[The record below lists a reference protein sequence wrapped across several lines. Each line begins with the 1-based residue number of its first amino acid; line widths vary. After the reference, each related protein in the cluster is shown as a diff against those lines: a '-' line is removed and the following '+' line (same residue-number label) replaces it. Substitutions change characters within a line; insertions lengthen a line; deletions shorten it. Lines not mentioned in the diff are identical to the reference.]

1 MCRGVAVLASS
12 GQFAAR
18 VFALRFFF
26 TANVVHP
33 LRTAD
38 TERKTLDPVVIE
50 RIVSAVCVVCRC
62 QGLDE
67 VWCMLRQLL

>member
-1 MCRGVAVLASS
+1 MAVLTSS

-18 VFALRFFF
+18 VFALRIFFRY
-26 TANVVHP
+26 NVGHP

-38 TERKTLDPVVIE
+38 TERETLDPVAIE
-50 RIVSAVCVVCRC
+50 RIVSVVRVVCWD

-67 VWCMLRQLL
+67 VWCTLRQLL

>member
-1 MCRGVAVLASS
+1 MAVLTSS

-18 VFALRFFF
+18 VFAARFFY
-26 TANVVHP
+26 TANVGHP

-38 TERKTLDPVVIE
+38 TERKTPNTVVIE
-50 RIVSAVCVVCRC
+50 NIVSLFRFVCWF

-67 VWCMLRQLL
+67 VWCMLR